1 MDTTHGPRRSLASTA
16 ARSISIPALV
26 GASLGAVAAMLLPH
40 SGDQGDVLS
49 STPAAS
55 SS

>member
-1 MDTTHGPRRSLASTA
+1 MDTTRGPRHSLASTA
-16 ARSISIPALV
+16 VRSISIPALV
-26 GASLGAVAAMLLPH
+26 GASLGAVAALLLPN
-40 SGDQGDVLS
+40 GNQGDVLS